1 MKTMKILYKYSKKNR
16 KQSCSKNLKLLE
28 GTMLLLWTK
37 IGEKPFM
44 KERVWKTYTIKTDQ
58 EITGKT
64 TKNKV
69 TFVQI

>member
-1 MKTMKILYKYSKKNR
+1 
-16 KQSCSKNLKLLE
+16 
-28 GTMLLLWTK
+28 MLLLWTK

-44 KERVWKTYTIKTDQ
+44 KERVWKTYTVKTDQ

-69 TFVQI
+69 NFVQI